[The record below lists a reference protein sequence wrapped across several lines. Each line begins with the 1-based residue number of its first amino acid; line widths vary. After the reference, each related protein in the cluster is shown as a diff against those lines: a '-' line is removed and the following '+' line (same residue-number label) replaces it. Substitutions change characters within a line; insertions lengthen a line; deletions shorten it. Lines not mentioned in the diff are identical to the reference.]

1 MARTLIAFHA
11 HPDDE
16 CIVTAGVMARAAA
29 GGDRVVLVVATRG
42 EVGEVD
48 DGFLDPG
55 ESLADRRVKETEES
69 CRILGVQR
77 LEFLGYRDSGMMGE
91 PTNDDPDSFW
101 SADVE
106 EAAERLAAILHDE
119 QPDVLTIYDPKG
131 NYGHPDHIQVYRV
144 GKRAAEIA
152 GVPRVFQATANGDH
166 IRSMSNRVM
175 TELPDDVERPDP
187 VDLGLTE
194 AELTHRVD
202 VSDLMELK
210 RAAMVAHASQIGD
223 NSFFLAL
230 PMPAFTVAFGTEWF
244 VREGQ
249 TPDGMIEV
257 RDLFED

>member
-1 MARTLIAFHA
+1 MPRTLVTFHA

-16 CIVTAGVMARAAA
+16 CILTAGVMARASAA
-29 GGDRVVLVVATRG
+29 GDRVVLVVATRG

-55 ESLADRRVKETEES
+55 ESLADRRVRES
-69 CRILGVQR
+69 EASCAILGVAR

-91 PTNDDPDSFW
+91 PTNDEPDAFW
-101 SADVE
+101 TADVE
-106 EAAERLAAILHDE
+106 EAAQKLAAILRDE
-119 QPDVLTIYDPKG
+119 KADVLTIYDPKG

-144 GKRAAEIA
+144 GKRAGEIA
-152 GVPRVFQATANGDH
+152 GTPRVFQATANGDH
-166 IRSMSNRVM
+166 IRGLTGAVMS
-175 TELPDDVERPDP
+175 ELPDHVERPDP
-187 VDLGLTE
+187 GDLGLPEHEIT
-194 AELTHRVD
+194 TSVD

-249 TPDGMIEV
+249 QPDGIV
-257 RDLFED
+257 AVHDLFTA